1 MENCTGEPTFQ
12 ENHLEIIEMNSQTN
26 HSFLNDALECF
37 SKAWSEKTLPY
48 WWLYDEK
55 GSEIFEGFFYFLKKV

>member
-37 SKAWSEKTLPY
+37 SKL
-48 WWLYDEK
+48 
-55 GSEIFEGFFYFLKKV
+55 GLKKLSHIGGFMMKKGVKFLRVFFTF